1 MKTIV
6 IAAPDMLPPEMA
18 DDPNV
23 LVLDPAS
30 LDEELLGMLDAASG
44 GMMDEGMDG
53 GEGALADWAAE
64 EEKEP
69 EHAKG
74 YGDEDA
80 DEDKMPFG
88 RGKMYGMGDDED
100 EDEDKMPFGRGKD
113 DDDDMAYGR
122 GKDDDDDMPFG
133 RGEDDDEEMSREGSG
148 EGDEDEDEI
157 AKLKKEAGAGRGRF
171 GGKGKSGRGVPALSA
186 WARSMGGFGSR

>member
-30 LDEELLGMLDAASG
+30 LDDELLGMLDAASG
-44 GMMDEGMDG
+44 GMMDEGMEG
-53 GEGALADWAAE
+53 GEGALADWAE
-64 EEKEP
+64 EEESEP

-74 YGDEDA
+74 GYGEDDA
-80 DEDKMPFG
+80 DEDKMPYG
-88 RGKMYGMGDDED
+88 RGKEDDDE
-100 EDEDKMPFGRGKD
+100 MPFGRG
-113 DDDDMAYGR
+113 A
-122 GKDDDDDMPFG
+122 
-133 RGEDDDEEMSREGSG
+133 DDDEEMEREGSG
-148 EGDEDEDEI
+148 SGDEEDDEI

-186 WARSMGGFGSR
+186 WARSMGAFGNR

>member
-30 LDEELLGMLDAASG
+30 LDDELLGMLDAASG
-44 GMMDEGMDG
+44 GMMDDMEG
-53 GEGALADWAAE
+53 GEGALADWAKE
-64 EEKEP
+64 EESEP

-74 YGDEDA
+74 GYGEDDA

-88 RGKMYGMGDDED
+88 RGKE
-100 EDEDKMPFGRGKD
+100 

-122 GKDDDDDMPFG
+122 GKEDDEDEMPFG
-133 RGEDDDEEMSREGSG
+133 RGADDDEEMDREGSG
-148 EGDEDEDEI
+148 SGDEDDDEI

-171 GGKGKSGRGVPALSA
+171 AGKGKSGRGVPALSA
-186 WARSMGGFGSR
+186 WARSMGGFGHR